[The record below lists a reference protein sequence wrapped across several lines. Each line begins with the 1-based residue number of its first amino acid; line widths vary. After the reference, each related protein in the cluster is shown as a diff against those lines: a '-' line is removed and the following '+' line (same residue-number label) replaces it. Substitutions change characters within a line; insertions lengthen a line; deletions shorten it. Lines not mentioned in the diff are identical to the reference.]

1 MTAPSASHAAAHTGA
16 AVARAGGLAR
26 QLGLVSLVALVIG
39 EVIAVGIFLTPA
51 GMAKALGSPVWL
63 LGVWIV
69 MGAMALCGAW
79 CYGELAAGYPEAG
92 GGYVYLREAYGP
104 AVAFLYGWKCLLV
117 MDPGVTAAL
126 AVGLATYVGYSL
138 DLSPLG
144 LKAVGIG
151 GIALLAL
158 VNIVGVRIGAGII
171 RWLTALKLV
180 ALALIVILAFALGR
194 GEWANFSPLLARRPG
209 SESLLPAL
217 AGGFVGAF
225 FAFGGWWEVS
235 KLAGEAREPGR
246 TVPRALALGVVIVT
260 LAYILTSA
268 AFWYLVPVEEVT
280 SGETFAA
287 QAGAALFGPAG
298 GQVLAIVVIVSVL
311 GALATLLMAL
321 PRVYFAMARDGLF
334 FRGVGAVSGRF
345 GTPARAILIQ
355 ATLAS
360 VLVAI
365 GTFEEILAYFIFVTV
380 VFISLTVAGV
390 YVIRR
395 RERARDGRDA
405 PGPAA
410 LPAEPVSGGPVFRTP
425 GYPVTP
431 AVFLALAAVLLFLLA
446 AGNPIAAVLGIGV
459 VALGWPVYRLLF
471 RGP

>member
-1 MTAPSASHAAAHTGA
+1 MTSTP
-16 AVARAGGLAR
+16 RGLTR
-26 QLGLVSLVALVIG
+26 QLGLFSLTALVIG

-51 GMAKALGSPVWL
+51 GMATSLGSPLLLLVVWA
-63 LGVWIV
+63 V

-79 CYGELAAGYPEAG
+79 CYGELAARFPEAG

-104 AVAFLYGWKCLLV
+104 GVAFLYGWKCMLV

-158 VNIVGVRIGAGII
+158 VNIVGVRIGAGMI
-171 RWLTALKLV
+171 RWLTVLKLG
-180 ALALIVILAFALGR
+180 ALALIVILAVALGR
-194 GEWANFSPLLARRPG
+194 GEWTNFAPLVARRAG
-209 SESLLPAL
+209 SDPLVPAL

-235 KLAGEAREPGR
+235 KLAGETRDPGR
-246 TVPRALALGVVIVT
+246 NVPRALALGVVTVT
-260 LAYILTSA
+260 VAYILTSA

-287 QAGAALFGPAG
+287 QAGEALFGPAG
-298 GQVLAIVVIVSVL
+298 GQVFAVIVIVSVL
-311 GALATLLMAL
+311 GSLATLIMAL
-321 PRVYFAMARDGLF
+321 PRVYYAMARDGLF
-334 FRGVGAVSGRF
+334 FRGVGAVNERF

-355 ATLAS
+355 AALAS
-360 VLVAI
+360 LLVAI
-365 GTFEEILAYFIFVTV
+365 GTFEQILAYFIFITV

-395 RERARDGRDA
+395 REGEARGREPGTGGSA
-405 PGPAA
+405 PP
-410 LPAEPVSGGPVFRTP
+410 FRTP
-425 GYPVTP
+425 GYPITP
-431 AVFLALAAVLLFLLA
+431 AIFLVLAGVLLLLLA
-446 AGNPIAAVLGIGV
+446 AGNPVAAVLGVGV
-459 VALGWPVYRLLF
+459 VALGWPVYRVVF
-471 RGP
+471 RRR